1 MNACSKC
8 PGYDFGNVSR
18 GSRSAISCLSHLAGD
33 GRLRDWRPANFSR
46 ARSWLIACRLT
57 ARYLIS
63 QNLPARRWL
72 GFSSPLQ
79 PRAAPGGGPP
89 RPASPSHGDQ
99 PAALRRLCSPTSHP
113 GHGPFDPLPASF
125 AQYVQVILSHPIWVT
140 ADLSSQAARMTPR
153 DINRFQAVLLLQC
166 LGDNLYKAH
175 SVVSLARGR
184 TITWAIPICLILSAP
199 RRARG
204 WRERRRESAAWT
216 TSPGECWLTLGDSRD
231 DDAPGRS
238 PRK

>member
-1 MNACSKC
+1 MPAV
-8 PGYDFGNVSR
+8 NVR
-18 GSRSAISCLSHLAGD
+18 IRF
-33 GRLRDWRPANFSR
+33 RQRFSR
-46 ARSWLIACRLT
+46 VPVSYLMSVALGRGRPVARLATGQFCQVRSWLIACRLT

-79 PRAAPGGGPP
+79 PRATPGGDAAPVTSQ
-89 RPASPSHGDQ
+89 PASHGDQ
-99 PAALRRLCSPTSHP
+99 PAALPRLCSPTSHP
-113 GHGPFDPLPASF
+113 GHGPFDPLPPSF

-140 ADLSSQAARMTPR
+140 ADLSSRAARMTPR

-216 TSPGECWLTLGDSRD
+216 TSPG
-231 DDAPGRS
+231 AAFPGAG
-238 PRK
+238 

>member
-8 PGYDFGNVSR
+8 PDTISATFLA
-18 GSRSAISCLSHLAGD
+18 GSGQLSHVYRTWPGTAGCATGDRPILPGAELANCLSFDSEIFDLAESPGTPMAGVLFATPATRD
-33 GRLRDWRPANFSR
+33 PGRGRGARAQPA
-46 ARSWLIACRLT
+46 
-57 ARYLIS
+57 
-63 QNLPARRWL
+63 
-72 GFSSPLQ
+72 
-79 PRAAPGGGPP
+79 
-89 RPASPSHGDQ
+89 SHGDQ

-140 ADLSSQAARMTPR
+140 ADLSSRAARMTPR

-216 TSPGECWLTLGDSRD
+216 TSPG
-231 DDAPGRS
+231 AAFPGAG
-238 PRK
+238 